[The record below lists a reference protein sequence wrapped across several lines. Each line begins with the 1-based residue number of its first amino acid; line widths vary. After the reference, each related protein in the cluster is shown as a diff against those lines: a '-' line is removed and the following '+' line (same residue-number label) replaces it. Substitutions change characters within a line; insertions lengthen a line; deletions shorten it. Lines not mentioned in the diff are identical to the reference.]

1 MVKRKGSY
9 ETLRNEKMRGGE
21 GVATIE
27 NLLTPA
33 ELYEKGRLFAKITVD
48 TDSSIGYHVHEGE
61 MESFFIVKGT
71 AEFSDNGETV
81 ILNAGDTALTES
93 GSGHSVKN
101 AGDTPLEMIAL
112 ILYK

>member
-1 MVKRKGSY
+1 MLSALAAAV
-9 ETLRNEKMRGGE
+9 
-21 GVATIE
+21 
-27 NLLTPA
+27 LLSGCAFEPYRSGA
-33 ELYEKGRLFAKITVD
+33 
-48 TDSSIGYHVHEGE
+48 SS
-61 MESFFIVKGT
+61 FT
-71 AEFSDNGETV
+71 RP